1 MSGSRAGDAKQWR
14 DPGGG
19 AGVADQRGGD
29 IAVAVETE
37 ADDGDVDAL
46 DRAAGLLAGE
56 LAGAV
61 GLPEEAEADEAHS
74 LTISFE

>member
-1 MSGSRAGDAKQWR
+1 MTMATWTRSTARPACWR
-14 DPGGG
+14 
-19 AGVADQRGGD
+19 
-29 IAVAVETE
+29 
-37 ADDGDVDAL
+37 
-46 DRAAGLLAGE
+46 GE